1 MEKWLST
8 WSIGQKGSA
17 DDFARIK
24 DAGFTGVEIW
34 AEQIKAGEYL
44 DFAKETGLKVS
55 VHLPFHDINLATP
68 DRAVKERALAVLSEW
83 IERISDYGGY
93 HATIHGGYAWSSEE
107 REETLARVKDRLV
120 FLGEKASLSG
130 VELSLENLIPD
141 RLNYCHYIASNVDEW
156 VNLIKE
162 TNVKVCLD
170 TGHLA
175 VMGNELSGTVERLGD
190 SLAAIHLSD
199 NDRHS
204 DLHLLPG
211 EGDNIANGLIGIL
224 EKRNFKGPIVYEI
237 NPYKYTLDDICR
249 HLSAVKEKI

>member
-8 WSIGQKGSA
+8 WSIGQTGTEA
-17 DDFARIK
+17 DFARIK
-24 DAGFTGVEIW
+24 DAGFEGVEIW

-44 DFAKETGLKVS
+44 EFARETGLKVS

-68 DRAVKERALAVLSEW
+68 DPAVKERALAVLSEW
-83 IERISDYGGY
+83 IERISAYGGY

-107 REETLARVKDRLV
+107 REETLVRVKERLV

-141 RLNYCHYIASNVDEW
+141 RLNYCHHIASNLDEW
-156 VNLIKE
+156 LNLIKE
-162 TNVKVCLD
+162 TNVKACLD

-175 VMGNELSGTVERLGD
+175 VMGDELPETVERLGD

-199 NDRHS
+199 NDRQS

-211 EGDNIANGLIGIL
+211 EGADIANGLIGIL

-237 NPYKYTLDDICR
+237 NPYKYSLEDICG
-249 HLSAVKEKI
+249 HLSSVRQKI